1 MPLFQVKFVL
11 QNTPFAGLGSRRL
24 RVEPVEIETGT
35 AKYDLL
41 MTLSEHAEITG
52 NLEFSTDLFDRDTA
66 ELIVADFRVIL
77 EKVVR
82 TTAIPVEDL
91 HALIDA
97 GRSAREELGPPNQR
111 RAGQDR
117 VRQDGERG

>member
-52 NLEFSTDLFDRDTA
+52 TLEFSTDLFDRTTA
-66 ELIVADFRVIL
+66 EVIVADFRAVM
-77 EKVVR
+77 EQVVR
-82 TTAIPVEDL
+82 TPAIPVADL
-91 HALIDA
+91 NALLDA
-97 GRSAREELGPPNQR
+97 G
-111 RAGQDR
+111 DR
-117 VRQDGERG
+117 KSTRLNSSH

>member
-52 NLEFSTDLFDRDTA
+52 TLEFSTDLFDRTTA
-66 ELIVADFRVIL
+66 EVIVAAFRAVMEQVMGTPDFPVAELNALMDRAEALRVGK
-77 EKVVR
+77 EGVGKVKY
-82 TTAIPVEDL
+82 
-91 HALIDA
+91 
-97 GRSAREELGPPNQR
+97 
-111 RAGQDR
+111 
-117 VRQDGERG
+117 

>member
-52 NLEFSTDLFDRDTA
+52 TLEFSTDLFDRATV
-66 ELIVADFRVIL
+66 EVIVVAFRAIMYQ
-77 EKVVR
+77 VVR
-82 TTAIPVEDL
+82 TPALPLADL
-91 HALIDA
+91 NALLDA
-97 GRSAREELGPPNQR
+97 GRAVLEE
-111 RAGQDR
+111 
-117 VRQDGERG
+117 V

>member
-1 MPLFQVKFVL
+1 MRISDWSSDVCSSDLFFHQDVPFETLVRTLNPPRDPGRMPLFQVKFVL

-52 NLEFSTDLFDRDTA
+52 TLEFSTDLFEDRKSTR
-66 ELIVADFRVIL
+66 LNSS
-77 EKVVR
+77 
-82 TTAIPVEDL
+82 
-91 HALIDA
+91 H
-97 GRSAREELGPPNQR
+97 
-111 RAGQDR
+111 
-117 VRQDGERG
+117 